1 VSYRHRTDRIG
12 LVRLRL
18 WFYFKVILVA
28 SIGAS
33 LAYGLKEVFQEANR
47 NQRAAQAAAAHHD
60 QNRATC
66 MDAGWPTVEYAAGRV
81 FCTSPTGSVAIEKVR
96 KDEVEK

>member
-1 VSYRHRTDRIG
+1 MRNEPRAGFGEALKTWTIVGT
-12 LVRLRL
+12 
-18 WFYFKVILVA
+18 VIVV
-28 SIGAS
+28 
-33 LAYGLKEVFQEANR
+33 LALGVGFLFREVNENER
-47 NQRAAQAAAAHHD
+47 ERQRVAAQHD
-60 QNRATC
+60 QNRAAC